1 MKGHNTL
8 NLNLVTIMEAMQ
20 EYFDKRYS
28 PKLKV
33 TNVKGTPLNRVI
45 PSFEVEVEDLENSK

>member
-8 NLNLVTIMEAMQ
+8 NLNLSTVMEAMQ

-28 PKLKV
+28 PKIKV
-33 TNVKGTPLNRVI
+33 TNVKGTTLNGVT
-45 PSFEVEVEDLENSK
+45 PSFEVEVEDLETLK